1 MTTVNKKEIEKFAAL
16 ADEWHIANGSFE
28 MLHKMNKVRVRYI
41 LGHEDIVAKKIL
53 DIGCGGGILSENLAS
68 LGGIVTAIDPCS
80 KSIRV
85 AEDHGRGEVKYF
97 ATSLEDYV
105 KQNNNDKF
113 DVICIMEVIEHIDN
127 LKEFMHL
134 CAEILLPGGKIFF
147 STLNKTVKS
156 FLLGILTAEY
166 ILRLVPKHTHSW
178 KKFLCPSVLNK
189 FFECSGLEIR
199 GIKGLTYSI
208 LSDSWRLGSDVSMNY
223 VGLAMHKK

>member
-16 ADEWHIANGSFE
+16 ADEWHTADGSFE

-41 LGHEDIVAKKIL
+41 LGHEDIVGKRIL
-53 DIGCGGGILSENLAS
+53 DIGCGGGILSEDLAS

-80 KSIRV
+80 KSINV
-85 AEDHGRGEVKYF
+85 AANHGRGEVKYF

-105 KQNNNDKF
+105 QQNDSKF
-113 DVICIMEVIEHIDN
+113 DVICIMEVVEHIDN
-127 LKEFMHL
+127 LEEFIRL
-134 CAEILLPGGKIFF
+134 CAEILLPGGKVFF

-166 ILRLVPKHTHSW
+166 ILGLVPKHTHSW
-178 KKFLCPSVLNK
+178 KKFLRPSKLNT

-199 GIKGLTYSI
+199 GISGLTYCI
-208 LSDSWRLGSDVSMNY
+208 LSDSWSSSSDVSMNY
-223 VGLAMHKK
+223 MGFAMRKK

>member
-1 MTTVNKKEIEKFAAL
+1 MTTVNKKEMEKFAAL
-16 ADEWHIANGSFE
+16 ADEWHIANGSFA

-41 LGHEDIVAKKIL
+41 LGYGDIVGKKIL
-53 DIGCGGGILSENLAS
+53 DIGCGGGLLSEDLAS

-80 KSIRV
+80 KSINV
-85 AEDHGRGEVKYF
+85 AANHGRGEVKYF

-105 KQNNNDKF
+105 KQNNNSKF
-113 DVICIMEVIEHIDN
+113 DLICIMEVVEHIDN
-127 LKEFMHL
+127 LKEFIHF

-166 ILRLVPKHTHSW
+166 ILGIVPKHTHSW
-178 KKFLCPSVLNK
+178 KKFLRPSVLNK
-189 FFECSGLEIR
+189 FFACSGLEIR
-199 GIKGLTYSI
+199 GIRGLAYCV
-208 LSDSWRLGSDVSMNY
+208 LSDSWSLGSDVSMNY